1 MANVLDTVLLVA
13 LPASGKSEVRRYLA
27 EVGAQIRRGDF
38 HLGDNLDLDDFPYV
52 HWMRRTDDELAAL
65 GRARVFF
72 RSSEEPFANAYDWG
86 TLVHLLNEDYARLGS
101 TAPRD
106 ESAGAL
112 FDRVDA
118 AGAEVGIARRMEA
131 LDGGVRR
138 DLEAR
143 LADEARALYMQI
155 GGPERP
161 AGATVVIEL
170 ARGGP
175 AGASLPLEEP
185 LGYAYSLRELS
196 PEILERASILY
207 VWVTPEESRRRNRAR
222 ANPDDPGSILH
233 HGVPEQVMLHD
244 YGCDDMSWLEQQSDR
259 PGTVRIVKGSRTW
272 HVPIARFDNRAD
284 KTSFLRDPPES
295 WGAEPLRR
303 VHDGLKQ
310 AFDAL
315 VTTAR

>member
-1 MANVLDTVLLVA
+1 MSNVLDTVLLVA
-13 LPASGKSEVRRYLA
+13 LPASGKSEVRRYLGSLTP
-27 EVGAQIRRGDF
+27 EVRRRDF

-65 GRARVFF
+65 GRPRVFF

-101 TAPRD
+101 RAERD

-112 FDRVDA
+112 FERVDA
-118 AGAEVGIARRMEA
+118 AAAEVGVARRMGA
-131 LDGGVRR
+131 LDSGVRR

-143 LADEARALYMQI
+143 LAGDARELYGQI

-175 AGASLPLEEP
+175 AGADLPLAEP
-185 LGYAYSLRELS
+185 LGYAYSLRQLS
-196 PEILERASILY
+196 AEILERASILY

-244 YGCDDMSWLEQQSDR
+244 YGCDDMTWLEQQSDR
-259 PGTVRIVKGSRTW
+259 SGTLRVAKGSRSW
-272 HVPIARFDNRAD
+272 NVPIARFDNRVD
-284 KTSFLRDPPES
+284 KTSFLRDAPET
-295 WGAEPLRR
+295 WGAEPLRLVR
-303 VHDGLKQ
+303 DGLKQ
-310 AFDAL
+310 ALDAL
-315 VTTAR
+315 IGAPR